1 MYTSPPPQTHCPNE
15 LNYHHP
21 SAQKTGVSLSKGTK
35 IYHHTCIR
43 ILLLHLI
50 YLSAISWV
58 TFLKINFI
66 FWPVMSASDNVGRL
80 WAKTRWWFMD
90 HIFNYLED
98 LWRWFIP
105 TTTLFSGT
113 SGMERWDLLAL
124 FNCIHANMRN
134 MSGSTSDCLMWRT
147 WNEEVLTQK
156 KQNKKRWKNFQSFF
170 SFFSDMCSLLTNF
183 YCQCDYDMQ
192 CDNYVQFDFITL
204 SFFVWQ
210 FLLQVFT
217 LGWVIH
223 TPPFT
228 RCMLG

>member
-1 MYTSPPPQTHCPNE
+1 
-15 LNYHHP
+15 
-21 SAQKTGVSLSKGTK
+21 
-35 IYHHTCIR
+35 
-43 ILLLHLI
+43 
-50 YLSAISWV
+50 
-58 TFLKINFI
+58 
-66 FWPVMSASDNVGRL
+66 MSGSDNVGRL
-80 WAKTRWWFMD
+80 WGKMRWWFMD

-124 FNCIHANMRN
+124 FNSIGGKNNEWFYFRLSNVADLKWRSLNTKRKTKKDEK
-134 MSGSTSDCLMWRT
+134 TS
-147 WNEEVLTQK
+147 QA
-156 KQNKKRWKNFQSFF
+156 
-170 SFFSDMCSLLTNF
+170 FFSDMCSLLTNF